1 MKSTFA
7 EETEA
12 GGQGLKENGASQI
25 DPLSIKAVRLE
36 SEREVKVVVGNKQMM
51 ADEGI
56 SIEGQADEFMREK
69 EVLLGCCFNLSL
81 YPVSRPTISDIP
93 PRNQNVQMQAIS
105 ESQKFVL
112 HWTPCKFSSVQFG

>member
-7 EETEA
+7 DESEA
-12 GGQGLKENGASQI
+12 GGQGLKENGASQN
-25 DPLSIKAVRLE
+25 DSLSIKAARPE

-69 EVLLGCCFNLSL
+69 EVLLGCCFNPLRL
-81 YPVSRPTISDIP
+81 PNFEPTNPDTTMSRC
-93 PRNQNVQMQAIS
+93 RHS
-105 ESQKFVL
+105 EV
-112 HWTPCKFSSVQFG
+112 